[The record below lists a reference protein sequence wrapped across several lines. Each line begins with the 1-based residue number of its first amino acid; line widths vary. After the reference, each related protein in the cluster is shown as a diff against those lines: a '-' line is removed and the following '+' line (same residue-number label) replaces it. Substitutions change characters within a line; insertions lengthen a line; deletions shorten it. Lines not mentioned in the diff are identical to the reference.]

1 MPFWNALCWKILCCL
16 SERRKWATS
25 HWLTRRNYCDM
36 MTPLGDGEQVAL
48 AVPFRSPFLAESRVR
63 RTMRMARKLET
74 PAMLSK
80 SVCPTARAISIPTS
94 HREAHGIKWS
104 WNRNLDALVTECN
117 YPVLLEIIKQV
128 LWCTMMICAWIY
140 MYIYTLWLTTS
151 WNSVQKIVWHNGM

>member
-1 MPFWNALCWKILCCL
+1 MLP
-16 SERRKWATS
+16 
-25 HWLTRRNYCDM
+25 
-36 MTPLGDGEQVAL
+36 MTTTCHDSLISFEGLKGEQVAL

-117 YPVLLEIIKQV
+117 HPVLLEIIKQV
-128 LWCTMMICAWIY
+128 LWWYVHEY
-140 MYIYTLWLTTS
+140 MCIYTHYDWLQVGILFKKLFDTMGCKINHLS
-151 WNSVQKIVWHNGM
+151 WWMR

>member
-1 MPFWNALCWKILCCL
+1 MLP
-16 SERRKWATS
+16 
-25 HWLTRRNYCDM
+25 
-36 MTPLGDGEQVAL
+36 MTTTCHDSLISFEGLKGEQVSL

-104 WNRNLDALVTECN
+104 WNRNLDALVTEW
-117 YPVLLEIIKQV
+117 EIIKKV
-128 LWCTMMICAWIY
+128 LWWYVCMN
-140 MYIYTLWLTTS
+140 MYIYIYLHLHYDWLQVGILFKKLFETMGCKINHLS
-151 WNSVQKIVWHNGM
+151 WWMR